1 LNCFNI
7 IGLLKRTES
16 IGPSIVMIEAL
27 RVDLFRFLKA
37 FSLPLM
43 MFLIIGSFNLTNL
56 TKDLNA
62 WTLFLELFGSI
73 AGNNDFSQF
82 TNPAG

>member
-1 LNCFNI
+1 
-7 IGLLKRTES
+7 
-16 IGPSIVMIEAL
+16 MIEAL

-43 MFLIIGSFNLTNL
+43 MFLIIGSFNLQNL
-56 TKDLNA
+56 TNGLSA
-62 WTLFLELFGSI
+62 WTLFLQLFASI

>member
-1 LNCFNI
+1 
-7 IGLLKRTES
+7 
-16 IGPSIVMIEAL
+16 MIEAL

-56 TKDLNA
+56 TNNLSA

-73 AGNNDFSQF
+73 AGNNDFNQF